1 MGNKYFIA
9 ILLPAH
15 HGFNITKQRDLR
27 FLLYI
32 SYLTREHQFKFI
44 DTENFFFCAR
54 SWAVKEWW
62 QRKCTL
68 CNVSPQVLIH
78 KLLFSI
84 KVKFKLLLTTI
95 KLINSKSKYLHLK
108 RMNFVEFTEK
118 CFVCI
123 HADKPILYFLM
134 IKIFW

>member
-1 MGNKYFIA
+1 MIQPYLKSETHWYWLGNKYFIA
-9 ILLPAH
+9 ILLPVH

-68 CNVSPQVLIH
+68 CNVSPKCWFINYFFQSRLSSNYY
-78 KLLFSI
+78 SI
-84 KVKFKLLLTTI
+84 LSNTQIL
-95 KLINSKSKYLHLK
+95 SQKYLRLK
-108 RMNFVEFTEK
+108 RMNFVEFAEK
-118 CFVCI
+118 
-123 HADKPILYFLM
+123 
-134 IKIFW
+134 FWS